1 VKNFVEIIAPP
12 DSDHA
17 MKTDTEIN
25 RREATSEP
33 EPFTPRTPLGKRLLA
48 IRNHIIADGLPLLTQ
63 EEIEGEIAERR
74 GGSNNG
80 SL

>member
-1 VKNFVEIIAPP
+1 MVGVDEIIAPT
-12 DSDHA
+12 DSDFA

-25 RREATSEP
+25 TSEAMREP

-48 IRNHIIADGLPLLTQ
+48 IRNNIIADGLPLLTQ
-63 EEIEGEIAERR
+63 EEIEREIAERR

>member
-1 VKNFVEIIAPP
+1 MKNVDEIIPP
-12 DSDHA
+12 TDSDYA
-17 MKTDTEIN
+17 MKTDSEIN
-25 RREATSEP
+25 TAEATREP
-33 EPFTPRTPLGKRLLA
+33 ETFTPRTPLGKRLLA

-63 EEIEGEIAERR
+63 EEIEREIAERR